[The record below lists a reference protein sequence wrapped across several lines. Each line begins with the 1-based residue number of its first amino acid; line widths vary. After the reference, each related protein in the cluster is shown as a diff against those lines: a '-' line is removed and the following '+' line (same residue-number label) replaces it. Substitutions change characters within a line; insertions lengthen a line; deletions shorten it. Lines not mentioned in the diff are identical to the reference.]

1 MRIVIGTVALE
12 VPGGTE
18 TYCLTVARELERLGH
33 GVTIV
38 AGALGPLAERALE
51 EGLDVVEGVGE
62 LSGDVDA
69 VLANDAISAG
79 LLAERYP
86 KARRAFCVHSSR
98 FDVQLPPFEAGVV
111 HVLIALSER
120 FAAHARSLALEVPVV
135 LLTQPI
141 DTLFYTPSAPLPEL
155 PRRAL
160 LLSHYLDGPRRNA
173 LVDTWSSAGID
184 CVQVGFQHRLSLDV
198 RADIAEAD
206 IVVGKARAAL
216 EAMACGKAVYI
227 FDSFGGDGWVTAE
240 NFAALEADNF
250 AGMATARPVD
260 RDKLTLDLKGYN
272 PDMGWIDTRTG
283 RHPSRRPGPRDPAG
297 PGVAPTPRHH
307 VRRRAEPRRN
317 SPIAPDGV
325 ADASAG

>member
-250 AGMATARPVD
+250 AGMATDASGRPGQAHVGPEGVQPGHG
-260 RDKLTLDLKGYN
+260 LDQS
-272 PDMGWIDTRTG
+272 RTG